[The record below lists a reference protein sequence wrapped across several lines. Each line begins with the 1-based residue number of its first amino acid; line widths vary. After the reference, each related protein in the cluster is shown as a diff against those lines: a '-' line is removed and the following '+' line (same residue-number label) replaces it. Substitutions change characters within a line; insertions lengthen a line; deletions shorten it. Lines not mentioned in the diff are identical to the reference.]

1 MVDVVDVMA
10 LVIWA
15 WVNVLDVVLRGPCC
29 CVLVMLADVELDVLL
44 VVVDVVVDVLVVILW
59 VNVLDVVVGGP
70 LGLRTC
76 AGCRTVGECARCGG
90 RWALGL
96 RTCDAC

>member
-44 VVVDVVVDVLVVILW
+44 VVVVADVELHVLLVVEDAVVEVLFVEDVEMVVDLHRHKEEMLQSL
-59 VNVLDVVVGGP
+59 NNL
-70 LGLRTC
+70 
-76 AGCRTVGECARCGG
+76 
-90 RWALGL
+90 
-96 RTCDAC
+96 